1 MTRKM
6 LGKRFVPAA
15 MLMVGIAIGAVLS
28 PLASAPARG
37 EAQAQSLSPAPAAV
51 DELRTY
57 TTNEG
62 KLPALQARFRDH
74 TMKIFERHG
83 IRSVG
88 YWIPQDAP
96 RSANTLIYIVAH
108 ASREA
113 AARNWDAF
121 RQDPEWQ
128 QVAAASEANGK
139 LLANVDSVFMDA
151 TDFSPLK

>member
-1 MTRKM
+1 MPNKFF
-6 LGKRFVPAA
+6 GQRFVPAA
-15 MLMVGIAIGAVLS
+15 MLVVGIAIGAVIS
-28 PLASAPARG
+28 PLAIAPARG
-37 EAQAQSLSPAPAAV
+37 EAQAQSPATAPTAV
-51 DELRTY
+51 YELRTY

-62 KLPALQARFRDH
+62 KLPALEARFRDH

-83 IRSVG
+83 IHNIG
-88 YWIPQDAP
+88 YWIPQDSPKA
-96 RSANTLIYIVAH
+96 ANTLIYIVAH

-139 LLANVDSVFMDA
+139 LLVGIESVYMDA

>member
-1 MTRKM
+1 MTSERLRK
-6 LGKRFVPAA
+6 RVVPAA
-15 MLMVGIAIGAVLS
+15 MLVVGMAIGAVLS

-37 EAQAQSLSPAPAAV
+37 EAQAMPSAPSPTAV
-51 DELRTY
+51 YELRTY

-62 KLPALQARFRDH
+62 KLPALQARFREH

-83 IRSVG
+83 IHSIG

-96 RSANTLIYIVAH
+96 RSSNTLIYIVAH

-113 AARNWDAF
+113 AARNWEAF
-121 RQDPEWQ
+121 VKDPEWQ

-139 LLANVDSVFMDA
+139 LLANIDSVFMDA
-151 TDFSPLK
+151 TDYSPLK

>member
-1 MTRKM
+1 MTREM
-6 LGKRFVPAA
+6 LGSRVVPAV
-15 MLMVGIAIGAVLS
+15 MLVLGIAIGALIS
-28 PLASAPARG
+28 PLASAPVRA
-37 EAQAQSLSPAPAAV
+37 ENQAQAPVREPATV
-51 DELRTY
+51 YELRTY

-83 IRSVG
+83 IHSIG
-88 YWIPQDAP
+88 YWVPQDAP
-96 RSANTLIYIVAH
+96 RSSNTLIYIVAH

-113 AARNWDAF
+113 ATRNWDEF

-139 LLANVDSVFMDA
+139 LLAGIESVYMDA
-151 TDFSPLK
+151 ADFSPMK

>member
-1 MTRKM
+1 
-6 LGKRFVPAA
+6 
-15 MLMVGIAIGAVLS
+15 MLMVGIAIGAALS

-51 DELRTY
+51 YELRTY

-139 LLANVDSVFMDA
+139 LLANVDSMFMDT

>member
-1 MTRKM
+1 MTSEM
-6 LGKRFVPAA
+6 LGRRVVPAA
-15 MLMVGIAIGAVLS
+15 MLIVGMAIGAVLS

-37 EAQAQSLSPAPAAV
+37 ASQAPSPSASSSV
-51 DELRTY
+51 VYELRTY

-74 TMKIFERHG
+74 TIKIFERHG
-83 IRSVG
+83 IHSIG

-96 RSANTLIYIVAH
+96 KSSNTLIYIVAH
-108 ASREA
+108 ESREA
-113 AARNWDAF
+113 AARNWEAF

-139 LLANVDSVFMDA
+139 LLANIDSVYMDA
-151 TDFSPLK
+151 ADYSPMK